1 MSQVFNRGVG
11 AVFAAATLLFSVGAT
26 AGDGEPAG
34 EPLGPNVVVAKRDEA
49 TVRHPASRLVDARV
63 STDAEGT
70 RIELKADG
78 DVGTFDLLELK
89 DPPRLAIDLHG
100 VGKAAARARRVDGR
114 ELAGI
119 RYGVHEGKLRVVLDA
134 DPKVEMPAYRVE
146 RISRGLRVTLDR
158 RVEAAP
164 VMVAES
170 AEATPAPV
178 AAVEVP
184 VPDAAPVAAPIAV
197 ASAPEAKPAPAA
209 APVTKVLDVA
219 FKGDADKQNVQI
231 ELSRAGRY
239 EVTRPNPST
248 LVLTLERAQIPQRL
262 VRSLDASAYAGPI
275 RTISSF
281 SDPAS
286 GDVRVVVALA
296 HPADD
301 RIEATGNKLVWSFQ
315 SNEVAEIEIVDE
327 ATGTIR
333 VAADDT
339 ETVDLPVGP
348 QRRKPVY
355 TGRRVSF
362 EFKDIDIH
370 NLLRVIAEVSKRNI
384 VVADDVRGSLTIR
397 LRNVPWDQALD
408 LILKSKGLGKEVTGN
423 IIRIAPLRQILA
435 EQEQAAKATVARED
449 AMPLRVR
456 IIPVNY
462 ALAKDVEG
470 KVKNLLTKR
479 GSVVVDART
488 NTLIVKDISEAIARV
503 EALIRSLDTQTPQV
517 LIAARIVEASSNFKR
532 EIGIQW
538 GGNLTANASMGNA
551 TGLAFPNNV
560 NSAGSIPGAVGAG
573 GAIPAQPNWAVSFPA
588 AVAQSSGGAVGFS
601 FGSAGGA
608 ALLNLR
614 LTALETQGLLKTV
627 SAPKVTTLD
636 NTEAV
641 IGQGVSIPFSQV
653 SAAGVN
659 TVFVEAKLELR
670 VTPHVTSDGS
680 ILMKIRAS
688 NNQPSENITGANGQ
702 PAITKREAQT
712 EVLVKD
718 GDTTVIGGI
727 YTRRTSEKLAQV
739 PLFGDIPILGWLFKS
754 DTTTDDRTELL
765 IFVSPTIVN
774 REASVVAGG

>member
-1 MSQVFNRGVG
+1 MSQVFNRVIG
-11 AVFAAATLLFSVGAT
+11 AVFVAATLLFSAGAV

-34 EPLGPNVVVAKRDEA
+34 EALGPNVVVAKRDEA
-49 TVRHPASRLVDARV
+49 TARQPASRLVDARV
-63 STDAEGT
+63 SSDGSGT
-70 RIELKADG
+70 TIDLKADG
-78 DVGTFDLLELK
+78 DVGTFELLELK
-89 DPPRLAIDLHG
+89 DPPRLALDLHG
-100 VGKAAARARRVDGR
+100 VAKALPKARQVDGR
-114 ELAGI
+114 ELASI
-119 RYGVHEGKLRVVLDA
+119 RYGSHEGKLRVVLDA
-134 DPKVEMPAYRVE
+134 NPAAPMPAYTVE
-146 RISRGLRVTLDR
+146 RVAKGLRVSMAKAP
-158 RVEAAP
+158 AAP
-164 VMVAES
+164 AL
-170 AEATPAPV
+170 V
-178 AAVEVP
+178 AAA
-184 VPDAAPVAAPIAV
+184 PDVAAPQV
-197 ASAPEAKPAPAA
+197 ASAPESVKAAPAA
-209 APVTKVLDVA
+209 APMAVAETAKPGPAVKVIDVA
-219 FKGDADKQNVQI
+219 FKGDADQQKVQI
-231 ELSRAGRY
+231 ELSRTGKY
-239 EVTRPNPST
+239 EVTRPDPST
-248 LVLTLERAQIPQRL
+248 LVLTLERAQLPSRL
-262 VRSLDASAYAGPI
+262 ARSLDASAYAGPI

-281 SDPAS
+281 ADPAS

-296 HPADD
+296 QPAED
-301 RIEATGNKLVWSFQ
+301 RIDTNGNKLVWSFQ
-315 SNEVAEIEIVDE
+315 SNEVAEAEIVDE
-327 ATGTIR
+327 ARGTIR
-333 VAADDT
+333 VAAD
-339 ETVDLPVGP
+339 ETVDLPIGP
-348 QRRKPVY
+348 SRKKAVY

-408 LILKSKGLGKEVTGN
+408 LILKTKGLGKEVTGN
-423 IIRIAPLRQILA
+423 IIRIAPLKQIQA

-462 ALAKDVEG
+462 ALAKDVES
-470 KVKNLLTKR
+470 KARNLLTKR

-488 NTLIVKDISEAIARV
+488 NTLIVKDIAEAIARV

-532 EIGIQW
+532 DIGIQW
-538 GGNLTANASMGNA
+538 GGNLTANAAMGNS

-774 REASVVAGG
+774 RDASVVAGG